1 MVKIPTLGCFLSSFA
16 NQKNRNKMKHLIV
29 PIDFSKDS
37 INGLKMAIFLSKKIE
52 CHIQMVF
59 VQDKV
64 RDHSRFSLV
73 EERNEAKSKF
83 DKLVQEYTPKLGEG
97 CRLSYIIKKG
107 KVYKEVVE
115 QAEAFDDS
123 MLVCSTHGASGFEA
137 LFIGSNAFR
146 IVTATDRPV
155 ITIRQGSCHK
165 DIKKIILPID
175 ITADSRQKVPLAA
188 ELAQRFDAEV
198 HVVGITSWGAEDI
211 EAKVKAYTHQVYEF
225 LEANKIK
232 VVKEYLEGDNITD
245 VVLEYTK
252 KVDGDLVCI
261 MSEQSLSIANFVL
274 GSYAQQM
281 LNKSQVPVLIVH
293 PKEVFVMGSF
303 RTQGY

>member
-1 MVKIPTLGCFLSSFA
+1 
-16 NQKNRNKMKHLIV
+16 MKHIIV

-37 INGLKMAIFLSKKIE
+37 LNGLKMAVFLSKKMD

-64 RDHSRFSLV
+64 QDHARYSLV
-73 EERNEAKSKF
+73 EEKNDATLKF
-83 DKLVQEYTPKLGEG
+83 EKLVLEYAPKIGAG
-97 CRLSYIIKKG
+97 SRLNYIIKKG
-107 KVYKEVVE
+107 KIYKKIVE
-115 QAEAFDDS
+115 QAEAFEDS

-155 ITIRQGSCHK
+155 ITIRHGRFHK
-165 DIKKIILPID
+165 QLRKIILPID
-175 ITADSRQKVPLAA
+175 ITADSRQKVPLTA
-188 ELAQRFDAEV
+188 ELAQLFDAEV
-198 HVVGITSWGAEDI
+198 HVVGVTSWGAEDI

-225 LEANKIK
+225 LDANKIK
-232 VVKEYLEGDNITD
+232 VVKEYLHGDNITD
-245 VVLEYTK
+245 VILDYAQ
-252 KVDGDLVCI
+252 KVNADLISI
-261 MSEQSLSIANFVL
+261 MSEQSVSISNFVL

-281 LNKSQVPVLIVH
+281 LNKSKIPVLIVH

-303 RTQGY
+303 RTQGSAY

>member
-1 MVKIPTLGCFLSSFA
+1 
-16 NQKNRNKMKHLIV
+16 MKHIIV

-37 INGLKMAIFLSKKIE
+37 LNGLKMAVFLSKKMD

-64 RDHSRFSLV
+64 QDHARFSLV
-73 EERNEAKSKF
+73 EEKNDATLKF
-83 DKLVQEYTPKLGEG
+83 EKLVLEYTPKIGKG
-97 CRLSYIIKKG
+97 SRLNYIIKKG
-107 KVYKEVVE
+107 KIYKKIVE
-115 QAEAFDDS
+115 QAEAFEDS

-155 ITIRQGSCHK
+155 ITIRHGRFHK
-165 DIKKIILPID
+165 QLKKIILPID
-175 ITADSRQKVPLAA
+175 ISADSRQKVPLTA
-188 ELAQRFDAEV
+188 ELAQLFDAEV
-198 HVVGITSWGAEDI
+198 HVVGVTSWGAEDI

-225 LEANKIK
+225 LDANKIK
-232 VVKEYLEGDNITD
+232 VVKEYLHGDNITD
-245 VVLEYTK
+245 VILDYAQ
-252 KVDGDLVCI
+252 KVNADLISI
-261 MSEQSLSIANFVL
+261 MSEQSISISNFVL

-281 LNKSQVPVLIVH
+281 LNKSKIPVLIVH

-303 RTQGY
+303 RTQGSAY

>member
-1 MVKIPTLGCFLSSFA
+1 
-16 NQKNRNKMKHLIV
+16 MKHIIV

-37 INGLKMAIFLSKKIE
+37 LNGLKMAVFLSKKIV
-52 CHIQMVF
+52 CHIQMVY

-64 RDHSRFSLV
+64 RDHSRYNLV
-73 EERNEAKSKF
+73 EEKNDAKLKF
-83 DKLVQEYTPKLGEG
+83 DKLVAEYSPKIGAD

-107 KVYKEVVE
+107 KVYQEIVE

-155 ITIRQGSCHK
+155 ITIRHGSFHK
-165 DIKKIILPID
+165 KISKIILPID
-175 ITADSRQKVPLAA
+175 ITADSRQKVPLTA
-188 ELAQRFDAEV
+188 ELALLFDAEV
-198 HVVGITSWGAEDI
+198 HVVGVTSWGAEDI
-211 EAKVKAYTHQVYEF
+211 EAKVKAYAHQVYEF
-225 LEANKIK
+225 LDANKIK
-232 VVKEYLEGDNITD
+232 VVKEYFKGDNITD
-245 VVLEYTK
+245 VILDYAQ
-252 KVDGDLVCI
+252 KVDADLISI
-261 MSEQSLSIANFVL
+261 MSEQSVSLSNFVL

-281 LNKSQVPVLIVH
+281 LNKSKIPVLVIH
-293 PKEVFVMGSF
+293 PKDVFVMGSF